1 MSDFQ
6 SSASK
11 FTKLIEIMKRL
22 RAPRG
27 CPWDREQTYLSLRR
41 YIVEEAYEL
50 IEAVENE
57 DISNMKEECGDLL
70 LQVVF
75 ISCIAEERGEFE
87 IGGVLDTLIEKLIRR
102 HPHVFGDV
110 CAETSEQVLKNW
122 EQIKVSERK
131 ERKEDS
137 SVMAGIPRGLPALLR
152 SYRIQERAA
161 KVGFDW
167 PQNDLQPVL
176 DKVEEELC
184 ELKEAIKKSDSE
196 NISEELGD
204 LLFATVN
211 LSRHL
216 KEDPEITLHKACHKF
231 SARFRNVEN
240 SVIESGREWST
251 FSLDELEV
259 LWQKAKTKEIQ
270 TH

>member
-1 MSDFQ
+1 MENYRGVSYETILAWVEGGIGYLQFNRPK
-6 SSASK
+6 AMNAVNI
-11 FTKLIEIMKRL
+11 KLL
-22 RAPRG
+22 
-27 CPWDREQTYLSLRR
+27 D
-41 YIVEEAYEL
+41 EAYE
-50 IEAVENE
+50 AVDAIDNR
-57 DISNMKEECGDLL
+57 DMKHLKEELGDVL
-70 LQVVF
+70 LQVVLH
-75 ISCIAEERGEFE
+75 SQIAEDSNVFNIDDVAKE
-87 IGGVLDTLIEKLIRR
+87 LNEKLIRR

-137 SVMAGIPRGLPALLR
+137 SVIAGIPRGLPALLR